1 MHSAVTMNTTAEAVR
16 TTALDIRYA
25 QVGLLQLKL
34 RTTDPGAILDELTG
48 KVATVPH
55 FFRQTAICLDL
66 AELAGERSVT
76 EMRAV
81 IEAVRRCGLLVAGFA
96 EGPTSTE
103 LGKAMALPVIAG
115 FKPQNSVPRA
125 PAPAAAA
132 AAPEPAPAPV
142 SKPQLQP
149 QPQPQPQPLP
159 ALIHTQPVRSG
170 QRLYARDRDLII
182 TGSVGAAAEVMADGC
197 VHIYGAL
204 RGRAMA
210 GVRGD
215 TGARVFTQAF
225 GAELVAVAGVF
236 KVFEQLP
243 ADLAGHPV
251 QTMLVGEELRLA
263 RLGD

>member
-1 MHSAVTMNTTAEAVR
+1 MNAAVPMNTTAEAVR

-48 KVATVPH
+48 KVATVPQ

-66 AELAGERSVT
+66 AELEGEPSVL
-76 EMRAV
+76 EMRGV
-81 IEAVRRCGLLVAGFA
+81 IEAVRRCGMLVAGFA
-96 EGPTSTE
+96 EGATSTE
-103 LGKAMALPVIAG
+103 LAKAMSLPVIAG
-115 FKPQNSVPRA
+115 FKPQNSAPRATATSAAAAPVQA
-125 PAPAAAA
+125 PAPA
-132 AAPEPAPAPV
+132 PA
-142 SKPQLQP
+142 
-149 QPQPQPQPLP
+149 PQPLP

-182 TGSVGAAAEVMADGC
+182 TAGVGAAAEVMADGC

-215 TGARVFTQAF
+215 TNARVFTNEF
-225 GAELVAVAGVF
+225 YAELVGVAGVF
-236 KVFEQLP
+236 KVFEELP
-243 ADLAGHPV
+243 ADLAGRPV
-251 QTMLVGEELRLA
+251 QTLLVGEELRLA
-263 RLGD
+263 RLDD

>member
-1 MHSAVTMNTTAEAVR
+1 MNTTAEAVR

-34 RTTDPGAILDELTG
+34 RSTDPGAILDELTG
-48 KVATVPH
+48 KVATVPQ

-66 AELAGERSVT
+66 AELAGEPSVSDI
-76 EMRAV
+76 RAV
-81 IEAVRRCGLLVAGFA
+81 IEAVRRCGMLVAGFT
-96 EGPTSTE
+96 EGQASTE
-103 LGKAMALPVIAG
+103 LAKAVSLPVIAG
-115 FKPQNSVPRA
+115 FKPQNAAPRAPAAVA
-125 PAPAAAA
+125 PAPAAVPVA
-132 AAPEPAPAPV
+132 PAPAPA
-142 SKPQLQP
+142 
-149 QPQPQPQPLP
+149 PQPLP

-182 TGSVGAAAEVMADGC
+182 TASVGAAAEVMADGC

-215 TGARVFTQAF
+215 INARVFTHEF
-225 GAELVAVAGVF
+225 HAELVAVAGVF
-236 KVFEQLP
+236 KVFEKLP
-243 ADLAGHPV
+243 TDLAGRPV
-251 QTMLVGEELRLA
+251 QTLLVGEELRLA

>member
-1 MHSAVTMNTTAEAVR
+1 MNTTAEAVQ

-48 KVATVPH
+48 KVATVPQ

-66 AELAGERSVT
+66 TELEGEPGVT
-76 EMRAV
+76 EMRGV
-81 IEAVRRCGLLVAGFA
+81 IEAIRRCGMLVAGFV
-96 EGPTSTE
+96 EGPVSTE
-103 LGKAMALPVIAG
+103 LAKAMALPVIAG
-115 FKPQNSVPRA
+115 FRPQNAAPRA
-125 PAPAAAA
+125 PAAVAPAPTPAAPAAA
-132 AAPEPAPAPV
+132 PA
-142 SKPQLQP
+142 
-149 QPQPQPQPLP
+149 PQPLP

-215 TGARVFTQAF
+215 ANARVFVREF
-225 GAELVAVAGVF
+225 LPELVGVAGVF

-243 ADLAGHPV
+243 ADLAGRPV
-251 QTMLVGEELRLA
+251 QALLFGEELRFA
-263 RLGD
+263 RLDD

>member
-1 MHSAVTMNTTAEAVR
+1 MNTTAEAVR

-48 KVATVPH
+48 KVATTPQ

-66 AELAGERSVT
+66 AELEGEPGVP
-76 EMRAV
+76 EMRGV
-81 IEAVRRCGLLVAGFA
+81 IEAVRRCGMLVAGFV
-96 EGPTSTE
+96 EGPVSTE
-103 LGKAMALPVIAG
+103 LAKAMALPVIAG
-115 FKPQNSVPRA
+115 FRPQNSAPR
-125 PAPAAAA
+125 APAAAA
-132 AAPEPAPAPV
+132 PVLAPTPAPAPA
-142 SKPQLQP
+142 
-149 QPQPQPQPLP
+149 PQPLP

-215 TGARVFTQAF
+215 PGARVFIREF
-225 GAELVAVAGVF
+225 RPELVGVAGVF

-251 QTMLVGEELRLA
+251 QALLVGEELRFA
-263 RLGD
+263 RLDD

>member
-1 MHSAVTMNTTAEAVR
+1 MNAAVPMNTTAEAVR

-34 RTTDPGAILDELTG
+34 RSTDPGAILDELTG
-48 KVATVPH
+48 KVATVPQ

-66 AELAGERSVT
+66 AELEKGPSVT
-76 EMRAV
+76 ELRAV
-81 IEAVRRCGLLVAGFA
+81 IEAVRRCGMLVAGFA
-96 EGPTSTE
+96 EGPAAAE

-115 FKPQNSVPRA
+115 FQSKNAAPRA
-125 PAPAAAA
+125 PAAVAAAA
-132 AAPEPAPAPV
+132 TPEPAPVQAAAPT
-142 SKPQLQP
+142 
-149 QPQPQPQPLP
+149 PQPLP

-182 TGSVGAAAEVMADGC
+182 TAGVGAAAEVMADGC

-215 TGARVFTQAF
+215 TNARVFTSEF
-225 GAELVAVAGVF
+225 YAELVGVAGVF

-243 ADLAGHPV
+243 AELAGRPV
-251 QTMLVGEELRLA
+251 QTLLAGEDLRLA